1 MGNISQTPRGRRD
14 LYTRALLRIGIFAV
28 IILLCALVVPRVI
41 GLFVPFIL
49 SLMLAWGLNPIIRKT
64 AFYLKV
70 PRKGVTI
77 VVLVLVFAAIVGL
90 FFWITYSL
98 VYEVVTL
105 ASNWEEHWQ
114 NFAYTVS
121 AIEKKMTSL
130 SGGELSTTELLV
142 WEALDAVL
150 SWLQDSLGKTVNTV
164 VSISSSMISGVA
176 GAAVALVAFIM
187 SAYFITVDYP
197 RLRWKLG
204 EKLNAKTGRYIKSIK
219 DSFTIIVGGYL
230 KQQFFLSLTS
240 GVIITVGFIMI
251 SQSYSLLL
259 AAICAIVDFVPFF
272 GAGTV
277 LLPWALVCFLS
288 ERTAKGIS
296 ILAIYVVVKAA
307 RIIMKRNLPR
317 TKPGLT
323 PVQLIVSLYA
333 GFVLNGII
341 GIIWCPIVLM
351 LFINFSKTGI
361 FRNTIADFKAV
372 IADIRAQTARE

>member
-1 MGNISQTPRGRRD
+1 MGNVSKSPSEQRD
-14 LYTRALLRIGIFAV
+14 LYIRILLRVGIFAV
-28 IILLCALVVPRVI
+28 IIALCAFVVPRVI
-41 GLFVPFIL
+41 GLFVPFLL
-49 SLMLAWGLNPIIRKT
+49 SLMLAWGLNPVIRKI
-64 AFYLKV
+64 AFSLKA
-70 PRKGVTI
+70 PRKSVTI

-98 VYEVVTL
+98 VYEIVTL

-121 AIEKKMTSL
+121 DIENKMMSL
-130 SGGELSTTELLV
+130 SGGNLSPTELLL
-142 WEALDAVL
+142 WEAVDVVF
-150 SWLQDSLGKTVNTV
+150 SWLQDSLGKTVETV

-204 EKLNAKTGRYIKSIK
+204 EKFNASTRRYIKGIK
-219 DSFTIIVGGYL
+219 DNFTVMVGGYL

-240 GVIITVGFIMI
+240 GVIIAAGFIII
-251 SQSYSLLL
+251 SQSYALLI

-277 LLPWALVCFLS
+277 LLPWALGCFVTG
-288 ERTAKGIS
+288 RVVKGFS
-296 ILAIYVVVKAA
+296 ILAIYLVVKAA
-307 RIIMKRNLPR
+307 RIVIKSNLPH

-361 FRNTIADFKAV
+361 FRNTIRDFKAV
-372 IADIRAQTARE
+372 VADIRAKTARE

>member
-1 MGNISQTPRGRRD
+1 MGNISRTPQERKE
-14 LYTRALLRIGIFAV
+14 LYTRMLLRMGIFVA
-28 IILLCALVVPRVI
+28 IIVLCAIVVPRVI

-49 SLMLAWGLNPIIRKT
+49 SLMLAWGLNPVIKKIT
-64 AFYLKV
+64 FSLKV

-98 VYEVVTL
+98 VYEIVTL

-130 SGGELSTTELLV
+130 SGGELSATELLV
-142 WEALDAVL
+142 WEAVDAVF
-150 SWLQDSLGKTVNTV
+150 SWLQDSLGKTVDAV
-164 VSISSSMISGVA
+164 VSISSSMISGAA

-197 RLRWKLG
+197 RLSWKLG
-204 EKLNAKTGRYIKSIK
+204 EKLNMRTRRYIKGIK
-219 DSFTIIVGGYL
+219 DNFTIMVGGYL

-240 GVIITVGFIMI
+240 GVIITIGFLII

-259 AAICAIVDFVPFF
+259 AAICAMVDFVPFF

-277 LLPWALVCFLS
+277 LLPWAIVCFLS
-288 ERTAKGIS
+288 DRTVKGVS

-307 RIIMKRNLPR
+307 RIILKSNLPK

-361 FRNTIADFKAV
+361 FRNTIRDFKAV
-372 IADIRAQTARE
+372 VSDIRSQTARE